1 MAKRKRIAGGSHQPD
16 VAGRS
21 SAAQAPE
28 DSAPSLF
35 TPEKLLGFAA
45 GLIAAAIIYAAYWP
59 ADSTEVQT
67 GAARYLAGMLIIA
80 GGITIGVR
88 PLWNEPGV
96 SRADKLIDI
105 AAWGLAFS
113 MVVSTGIN
121 ADGSNLRLGIN
132 EMWWWVAAAALLS
145 AGRRICLNPNVPT
158 VFFHLIIAVTLAVAV
173 FGWHQQL
180 IGIPAMIEMYES
192 DPDAMLRAAG
202 IQADEGSGLRIV
214 FHNRLYDG
222 GPTGTF
228 ALANSMAA
236 LLVGGLVVMLGLSIQ
251 RWTTMTAGQKAGWV
265 VAIVIVGGMLLASRS
280 RSAAGSL
287 LIVAVITLT
296 RRWWDGRILTI
307 AKISAAAG
315 GVIAILVAIAW
326 RFGRNTEW
334 IGQAPASLEVRWRYW
349 IASIK
354 MVAQSPLFGVGPGQF
369 KARYEMYRADA
380 STEQIADPHN
390 WFWQIATTGGLVAAI
405 IALILVAAIVWRLR
419 ERATIG
425 NASIEFQPS
434 VLYSGAGV
442 AVGLIWIGGTIVGY
456 LPTVDAAMLAT
467 IAGVAMLWLAIR
479 SEHNPIES
487 ETAGYMISPQRIA
500 GYAVLA
506 MAIDL
511 MAAGG
516 LIVPGVA
523 IPLWV
528 LIAIACTQTV
538 PQSTDNDTVASPVA
552 TIDRTRV
559 VIGGAVTLIL
569 VAWYMTAI
577 LPIEQARAGKGR
589 FEVAWEQGRAGEAES
604 ALRQAA
610 AADRWD
616 AEPMLQLA
624 AVLSQAAVAD
634 SQNRGRRQTELQQV
648 QAEAID
654 RVGND
659 PVAFRQLGDGQLRL
673 FQRYGDIGALRSAES
688 LFSRAT
694 SLAPAHEAYA
704 AQLAEIYRQLGD
716 EQAEVWAERAVTL
729 SAAGGYYERSLPFVL
744 VMPAQFIGESVV
756 QGEVR
761 RPASE
766 VLPTILQPQRQQP
779 GTAN

>member
-1 MAKRKRIAGGSHQPD
+1 MAKRKRIAVGSVQPD
-16 VAGRS
+16 VGGRF
-21 SAAQAPE
+21 SAAQATVGP
-28 DSAPSLF
+28 APSLF
-35 TPEKLLGFAA
+35 TPEKLFGFAA
-45 GLIAAAIIYAAYWP
+45 GLIAAAIIFAAYWP

-80 GGITIGVR
+80 GGIAIVVR

-96 SRADKLIDI
+96 SRADKVIDT
-105 AAWGLAFS
+105 AAWGLALS
-113 MVVSTGIN
+113 MVISTWIN
-121 ADGSNLRLGIN
+121 ADGSNLRLGVN

-145 AGRRICLNPNVPT
+145 AARRICLCPNVSI
-158 VFFHLIIAVTLAVAV
+158 VFFHLIISVTLAVAV

-192 DPDAMLRAAG
+192 DPEAMLRAAG
-202 IQADEGSGLRIV
+202 IQATEGSGLRIV

-251 RWTTMTAGQKAGWV
+251 RWTTMTAAQKVGWAI
-265 VAIVIVGGMLLASRS
+265 AIVIVGGMLVASRS

-287 LIVAVITLT
+287 LVVTAIALT

-307 AKISAAAG
+307 AKASAAAG
-315 GVIAILVAIAW
+315 GVIAILAAVAW

-354 MVAQSPLFGVGPGQF
+354 MIAQSPLFGVGPGQF
-369 KARYEMYRADA
+369 KARYELYRADA

-390 WFWQIATTGGLVAAI
+390 WFWQIATTGGLVAVI
-405 IALILVAAIVWRLR
+405 IALVLIAAILWRLR
-419 ERATIG
+419 EPVNIASATIG
-425 NASIEFQPS
+425 FQPV
-434 VLYSGAGV
+434 VLYRGAGV
-442 AVGLIWIGGTIVGY
+442 AVAMIWIGGAMVGY
-456 LPTVDAAMLAT
+456 LPTIDAGMLAT
-467 IAGVAMLWLAIR
+467 VAGGAIVWLAIR
-479 SEHNPIES
+479 SDQES
-487 ETAGYMISPQRIA
+487 VDSESPSYKITPQRIA

-523 IPLWV
+523 TALWL
-528 LIAIACTQTV
+528 LIAIACTQAV
-538 PQSTDNDTVASPVA
+538 PQSTGDDTALSPVA
-552 TIDRTRV
+552 TTNRTRV
-559 VIGGAVTLIL
+559 VIGGAVTMILI
-569 VAWYMTAI
+569 AWYMTAI
-577 LPIEQARAGKGR
+577 LPIEQARAAKGR
-589 FEVAWEQGRAGEAES
+589 FEVAWGQGRVGEAES

-610 AADRWD
+610 SADRWD
-616 AEPMLQLA
+616 AEPMMQLA
-624 AVLSQAAVAD
+624 AVLSQAAVAEP
-634 SQNRGRRQTELQQV
+634 QNRQRWEAELQLV
-648 QAEAID
+648 QAEAIK

-673 FQRYGDIGALRSAES
+673 FQRYGEIGALKSAES

-716 EQAEVWAERAVTL
+716 QRSETWAERAVTL
-729 SAAGGYYERSLPFVL
+729 SAAGGYYERSLPFVV

-766 VLPTILQPQRQQP
+766 VLPLMFQPQRQQP

>member
-1 MAKRKRIAGGSHQPD
+1 MAKRKPIAVGSSQRA
-16 VAGRS
+16 VAGPS
-21 SAAQAPE
+21 SAGP
-28 DSAPSLF
+28 SPSLF
-35 TPEKLLGFAA
+35 TPEKLFGFAG

-80 GGITIGVR
+80 GGIAIVVR

-96 SRADKLIDI
+96 TGVDKLIDI
-105 AAWGLAFS
+105 AAWGLALS
-113 MVVSTGIN
+113 MVISTWIN
-121 ADGSNLRLGIN
+121 AGGSNLRLGVN

-145 AGRRICLNPNVPT
+145 AARRICVCPNVPT
-158 VFFHLIIAVTLAVAV
+158 VFFHLIISVTLSVAV

-180 IGIPAMIEMYES
+180 IGIPAMIEMYEA

-202 IQADEGSGLRIV
+202 VQADEGSSLRIV

-236 LLVGGLVVMLGLSIQ
+236 LLVGGLVVMVGVTLQ
-251 RWTTMTAGQKAGWV
+251 RWSTMPAAQKVGWV
-265 VAIVIVGGMLLASRS
+265 VAIVIVGGMLLAARS

-287 LIVAVITLT
+287 LIVTFIALT
-296 RRWWDGRILTI
+296 RRWWDGRIMTI
-307 AKISAAAG
+307 AKSVAATG
-315 GVIAILVAIAW
+315 GVIAIVGAIGW

-405 IALILVAAIVWRLR
+405 IALVLIAAIVWRFR
-419 ERATIG
+419 ERANVGSAAIG
-425 NASIEFQPS
+425 FRPS
-434 VLYSGAGV
+434 VIYSGAGV
-442 AVGLIWIGGTIVGY
+442 AVAVIWIGGAMIGY
-456 LPTVDAAMLAT
+456 LPTIDAAMLAT
-467 IAGVAMLWLAIR
+467 IAGVAILWLAIR
-479 SEHNPIES
+479 SDQDSVEGES
-487 ETAGYMISPQRIA
+487 ASYKIMSQQIA

-528 LIAIACTQTV
+528 LIAIASSQAVTPT
-538 PQSTDNDTVASPVA
+538 STHTTGVDSVVLPGA
-552 TIDRTRV
+552 TNHRSSLL
-559 VIGGAVTLIL
+559 IGGAVTLIMI
-569 VAWYMTAI
+569 AWYVTAI
-577 LPIEQARAGKGR
+577 LPVEQASVAKGR
-589 FEVAWEQGRAGEAES
+589 FEVAWERGSTGEAES

-610 AADRWD
+610 AADRWNP
-616 AEPMLQLA
+616 EPMLQLA
-624 AVLSQAAVAD
+624 AVLSQAAVAE
-634 SQNRGRRQTELQQV
+634 SQNRGRWEAALQEV
-648 QAEAID
+648 QAEAIE
-654 RVGND
+654 RVGRD
-659 PVAFRQLGDGQLRL
+659 PVSFRMLGDGQLRL
-673 FQRYGDIGALRSAES
+673 FQRYGDIGALKSAES
-688 LFSRAT
+688 LFNRAT
-694 SLAPAHEAYA
+694 TLAPAHEAYA

-716 EQAEVWAERAVTL
+716 ERARAWAERAVTL

-744 VMPAQFIGESVV
+744 VMPARFIGESVM

-766 VLPTILQPQRQQP
+766 VLPPILSPQQQQP
-779 GTAN
+779 GEAN